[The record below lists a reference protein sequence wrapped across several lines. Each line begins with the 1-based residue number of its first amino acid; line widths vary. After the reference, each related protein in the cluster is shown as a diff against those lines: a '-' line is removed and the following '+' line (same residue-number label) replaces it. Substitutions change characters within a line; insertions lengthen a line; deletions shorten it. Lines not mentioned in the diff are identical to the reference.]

1 MREDSLKYGFLSTY
15 KSTVFVKHSDKYRFE
30 LSLPI
35 DEGAVNPS
43 IRECFVGLCAIA
55 SNDRMFVE
63 DDDFNEMLVSS
74 FTSRSSGL
82 IANTKA

>member
-1 MREDSLKYGFLSTY
+1 MTYCALGQLVSYMRKNSLKYGFLSTY

-55 SNDRMFVE
+55 CEFDEFE
-63 DDDFNEMLVSS
+63 ILNE
-74 FTSRSSGL
+74 RAG
-82 IANTKA
+82 